1 MFNSSKCLANFFPTA
16 FPEPLPSRLTYLK
29 IKFSLDSMKFLKSSS
44 NNSWGLSCSDLP
56 TSVYENPNEKDIN
69 KDNEKLDI
77 KISQKRLEI

>member
-1 MFNSSKCLANFFPTA
+1 
-16 FPEPLPSRLTYLK
+16 
-29 IKFSLDSMKFLKSSS
+29 MKFLKSSS